1 MPKAVTTPVPT
12 TMETTSRQAKAV
24 GQRTISTASREKAG
38 ETKKDGLKLTSKDK
52 FKKRLGFT
60 HKWQKNPNTPWKYL
74 KVKSE
79 ETTVNGRTV
88 LTFTDE
94 GSAYRSYYE
103 EDVVQL

>member
-1 MPKAVTTPVPT
+1 MPKAVTTPV
-12 TMETTSRQAKAV
+12 
-24 GQRTISTASREKAG
+24 GQRTTSTASQGKTGATE
-38 ETKKDGLKLTSKDK
+38 KDGRKPTPKDK

-79 ETTVNGRTV
+79 ETTGDGRTV